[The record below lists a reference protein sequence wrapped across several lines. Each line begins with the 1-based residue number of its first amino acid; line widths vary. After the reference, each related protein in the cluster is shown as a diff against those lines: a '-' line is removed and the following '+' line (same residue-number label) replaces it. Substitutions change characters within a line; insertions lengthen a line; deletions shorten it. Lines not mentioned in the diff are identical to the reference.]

1 MLPKP
6 SMKAC
11 AVSRTDMMSLTATRG
26 LSARPRPRKVSAS
39 HLLRIADDAID
50 LGHGGE
56 TLGLDL
62 GGAARDDQAR
72 FGALAPQLADGLGG
86 LSHRLG
92 GDGAGVDDHRVLEP
106 GRRRVARI
114 TSDS

>member
-26 LSARPRPRKVSAS
+26 LSAEAKAAVGLGI
-39 HLLRIADDAID
+39 HLLGVADDAID
-50 LGHGGE
+50 LGHVGE

-62 GGAARDDQAR
+62 GRTAGDDHA
-72 FGALAPQLADGLGG
+72 GPGILAPQLADGLGAWRTA
-86 LSHRLG
+86 S
-92 GDGAGVDDHRVLEP
+92 P
-106 GRRRVARI
+106 
-114 TSDS
+114 